1 MSIDIPEDYVV
12 EKFFRFVGAP
22 EKNKYNNTYQGSCPI
37 CREGSSWLRKRRFY
51 YIPKIK
57 RCYCH
62 NCGFNATTL
71 KWIMDVS
78 GLSLKEIKDEINDSS
93 LEITLE
99 ESQPNNKSIIIE
111 SLPKDCINL
120 SDNLQLEYYKNNK
133 IVKSA
138 LDLLNSRMLNLAVNK
153 PKAFYL
159 SLTDKVHKNRL
170 ILPFFDENNKI
181 IYYQSRTILDRD
193 NYLKPR
199 YISKI
204 GGEKS
209 IFNIDN
215 IDNRYE
221 YLFIFEGP
229 INSCFVKN
237 GIAIGGIQENS
248 YQLYTLKQLEQI
260 NRYPFHNKV
269 WVLDS
274 QWKDKAALN
283 KTKKL
288 LELNEDVFIWPKELG
303 QVCKD
308 FNDIAIKIKS
318 GEISPDFILK
328 NTNKNR

>member
-1 MSIDIPEDYVV
+1 MALDIPEDYIV

-22 EKNKYNNTYQGSCPI
+22 EKNRYNNTYQGSCPI
-37 CREGSSWLRKRRFY
+37 CREGTSWLRKRRFY
-51 YIPKIK
+51 FIPKSK

-62 NCGFNATTL
+62 NCGYNTTAL
-71 KWIMDVS
+71 KWIIDVS
-78 GLSLKEIKDEINDSS
+78 NLSVEEIKNELSDSAIEIKIEDEPKFHNS
-93 LEITLE
+93 TVV
-99 ESQPNNKSIIIE
+99 E

-120 SDNLQLEYYKNNK
+120 MDNLQLEYFKDNK

-138 LDLLNSRMLNLAVNK
+138 LELLNKRLLNIAVNK

-170 ILPFFDENNKI
+170 IIPFFDENNKI
-181 IYYQSRTILDRD
+181 VYYQSRTILDKD
-193 NYLKPR
+193 NYVKPR

-204 GGEKS
+204 NGEKT
-209 IFNIDN
+209 IFNIDKV
-215 IDNRYE
+215 DNNYE

-229 INSCFVKN
+229 INSCFIKN

-248 YQLYTLKQLEQI
+248 YQLFTVKQSQQI
-260 NRYPFHNKV
+260 SKYPFHKKI

-274 QWKDKAALN
+274 QWKDRAALN

-303 QVCKD
+303 QICKD

-328 NTNKNR
+328 NINKRK